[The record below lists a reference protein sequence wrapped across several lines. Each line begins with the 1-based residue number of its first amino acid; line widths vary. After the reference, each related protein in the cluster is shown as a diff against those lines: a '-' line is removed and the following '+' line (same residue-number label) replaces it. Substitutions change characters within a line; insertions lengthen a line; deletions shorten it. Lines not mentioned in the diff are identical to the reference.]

1 MQSKRDSAL
10 KVAEFLLQVKAVK
23 LQPENPFTWA
33 SGWKSPIYCDNRI
46 TLSYPKIRTFIRQN
60 YVDAILE
67 NFGKPDVIAGV
78 ATAGIA
84 QGALIAQE
92 LGIPFVY
99 VRSASKGHG
108 MQNMI
113 EGHLEAG
120 QSVVVIEDLVSTG
133 KSSLQAVD
141 ALRKANANVKGMAA
155 IFTYGFEHAR
165 EAFEEADVQLVT
177 LTDYSHLI
185 KQAFKADYIDQK
197 EVESLEKWRVSPE
210 TWGQ

>member
-1 MQSKRDSAL
+1 
-10 KVAEFLLQVKAVK
+10 
-23 LQPENPFTWA
+23 
-33 SGWKSPIYCDNRI
+33 
-46 TLSYPKIRTFIRQN
+46 
-60 YVDAILE
+60 
-67 NFGKPDVIAGV
+67 
-78 ATAGIA
+78 
-84 QGALIAQE
+84 
-92 LGIPFVY
+92 
-99 VRSASKGHG
+99 